1 MTKYFCK
8 WGFVDTQTVDAMFFA
23 ESKKYPTHMTHKKDI
38 GYNYQDIF
46 MIEKLKVGDTV
57 DLSDDFQEHTITR
70 IE

>member
-1 MTKYFCK
+1 
-8 WGFVDTQTVDAMFFA
+8 
-23 ESKKYPTHMTHKKDI
+23 MTHKRDI

-70 IE
+70 VE